1 MTKQSLTVDCFT
13 LRVRNDACTTNM
25 KLIDNFLN
33 GITMYKVVLYGLLTL
48 AGVSLIF
55 SFAGII
61 YYKPLNLLGSLLLI
75 TTVCFFSNIL
85 FGKMLKAPI
94 NVESSLITG
103 LILFFIFDPLSKP
116 DQVWTL
122 VIASLIAMAS
132 KYVLAYK
139 RKHIFN
145 PAAIS
150 AVILGMLGTI
160 GSLEMIGD
168 DAIWWIGADVL
179 LPVVAI
185 IGFLIVRK
193 IRRFRMVLTFIGTA
207 LVSTAL
213 VGVFMNNVP
222 AIDAMTQALL
232 SFPLIFFATVMLTEP
247 WTSPHRNTQRIIY
260 AVIIGLLFSAQFEF
274 GPIFSTPELALV
286 IGNIYAFVVSPK
298 QRLFLSLKEKR
309 KLAEGMY
316 EFIFKP
322 DQKLAFLPGQY
333 LEWTVPIH
341 GKVDSRGN
349 RRYFTIASS
358 PGDPDIRLGV
368 RIQEKGSSSFKQIL
382 QNMKPG
388 DTMDAS
394 QLTGDFTLDA
404 APDRKLVFIAGGIGV
419 TPFRSMVQD
428 MLDKQQKRD
437 VIFLYTVPH
446 PNELAYR
453 DIFERAGRDL
463 GMKYYYVV
471 TRPENAPADWTGKKG
486 RIDESM
492 IKEIAPDF
500 KERQFYLSGPNA
512 MVVTYRQL
520 LYKLG
525 VPWKNIHTDFF
536 PGF

>member
-1 MTKQSLTVDCFT
+1 
-13 LRVRNDACTTNM
+13 M
-25 KLIDNFLN
+25 KYIDNFLN
-33 GITMYKVVLYGLLTL
+33 GYTMYRVVMYGLLVL
-48 AGVSLIF
+48 ALVSIIF
-55 SFAGII
+55 GATGIL
-61 YYKPLNLLGSLLLI
+61 YYKPLNLLGSLLLFI
-75 TTVCFFSNIL
+75 FVCYLSNLL
-85 FGKMLKAPI
+85 FAKMLKAPV
-94 NVESSLITG
+94 NAESSLITA

-116 DQVWTL
+116 DQVFTII
-122 VIASLIAMAS
+122 IASLIAMAS
-132 KYVLAYK
+132 KYVLAFK

-168 DAIWWIGADVL
+168 DALWWVGADVL

-193 IRRFRMVLTFIGTA
+193 IRRFRMVLPFLAVA
-207 LVSTAL
+207 LVSIAI
-213 VGVFMNNVP
+213 VGVFINNVP
-222 AIDAMTQALL
+222 ATDAVMQALL

-247 WTSPHRNTQRIIY
+247 WTSPHRNNHRIIY
-260 AVIIGLLFSAQFEF
+260 AVIIGMLFAAQFEF

-286 IGNIYAFVVSPK
+286 LGNIYAFIVSPK

-309 KLAEGMY
+309 KIAEGMY

-333 LEWTVPIH
+333 LEWTIPLARTD
-341 GKVDSRGN
+341 GRGN

-368 RIQEKGSSSFKQIL
+368 RIQDKGSSTFKQTL

-394 QLTGDFTLDA
+394 QLTGDFTLPEDKG
-404 APDRKLVFIAGGIGV
+404 RKLVFIAGGIGV
-419 TPFRSMVQD
+419 TPFRSMIQD
-428 MLDKQQKRD
+428 MLDKKETRE
-437 VIFLYTVPH
+437 VVFLYTVPH

-453 DIFERAGRDL
+453 DIFERAGREL
-463 GMKYYYVV
+463 NLKYYYVV

-486 RIDESM
+486 RIDETM
-492 IKEIAPDF
+492 IKEVAPDF
-500 KERQFYLSGPNA
+500 KDRHYYLSGPNA

-520 LYKLG
+520 LLKIG